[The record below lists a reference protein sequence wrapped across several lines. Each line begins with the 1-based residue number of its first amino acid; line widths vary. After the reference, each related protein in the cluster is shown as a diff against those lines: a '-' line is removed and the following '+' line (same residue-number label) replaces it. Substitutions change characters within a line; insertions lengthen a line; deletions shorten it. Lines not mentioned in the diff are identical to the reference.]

1 MKSVKLFRPTTNHF
15 ANQPSRLSN
24 HAGFSNM
31 GKAKH
36 STIRTVNQQGQ
47 HTFKTIKDRD
57 HQPSRPETIRPENYL
72 DHTLQKSFHL
82 CIPKKDLA
90 MPQF

>member
-47 HTFKTIKDRD
+47 QTFKTIKDRD
-57 HQPSRPETIRPENYL
+57 HQPSRPETIRLENYL
-72 DHTLQKSFHL
+72 DHALKKVSICVF
-82 CIPKKDLA
+82 PKKI
-90 MPQF
+90 